1 VSPFYRNRILAAV
14 VDAVDDVGYERVSVA
29 EIIAR
34 AGVSRKTFY
43 DAYADREDCFLAA
56 LEQTF
61 GRADVLAAGTC
72 PDEASWRDRVR
83 VGLAH
88 LLATLDENPAL
99 ARLWLIEAVRGGERV
114 LRRRAEVLD
123 GLARMIDVGRDE
135 VAGCQVPAMT
145 ADALV
150 GGVLAVLH
158 SRVIRRSDESFSSLL
173 GPLMY
178 MIVLP
183 YLGPASADAELDIAT
198 PIRAPTV
205 RRRPKRNRSALEGLN
220 LRLTYRTARALTAIS
235 DVPGASNREVAER
248 SGIRDAGQVSKLL
261 SRVANLSLIENRGL
275 GQASGTANAWYLT
288 KRGDAVLRATHSPER
303 LLA

>member
-1 VSPFYRNRILAAV
+1 MLIAI
-14 VDAVDDVGYERVSVA
+14 VDAIEDVGYDRVTVA
-29 EIIAR
+29 EIVAR

-61 GRADVLAAGTC
+61 GQADVLTARTC
-72 PDEASWRDRVR
+72 PEDPSWRERVR
-83 VGLAH
+83 VGLAR
-88 LLATLDENPAL
+88 LLAAMDENPAL
-99 ARLWLIEAVRGGERV
+99 ARLWLIEAPRSGERV

-123 GLARMIDVGRDE
+123 GLARMIDAGRSELDGE
-135 VAGCQVPAMT
+135 CQAPAMT

-158 SRVIRRSDESFSSLL
+158 SRVVRGSGDSFSSLL

-183 YLGPASADAELDIAT
+183 YLGPASADAELDVAT
-198 PIRAPTV
+198 PIHAPRTS
-205 RRRPKRNRSALEGLN
+205 RRLKRNRSALDGLN
-220 LRLTYRTARALTAIS
+220 LRLTYRTARVLTTIL
-235 DVPGASNREVAER
+235 DVPGVNNREVAER

-261 SRVANLSLIENRGL
+261 SRVANLRLIENRGL

-288 KRGDAVLRATHSPER
+288 KRGEDVLRAASPPER

>member
-1 VSPFYRNRILAAV
+1 MLVAV
-14 VDAVDDVGYERVSVA
+14 VDAIEDVGYDRVTVA
-29 EIIAR
+29 EIVTR

-61 GRADVLAAGTC
+61 GQTDVLSARTC
-72 PDEASWRDRVR
+72 PKKASWRDGVR
-83 VGLAH
+83 VGLAR
-88 LLATLDENPAL
+88 LLATMDENPAL
-99 ARLWLIEAVRGGERV
+99 ARLWLIEAARGGERV
-114 LRRRAEVLD
+114 LRRRAEILNR
-123 GLARMIDVGRDE
+123 LAGMIDVGRNE
-135 VAGCQVPAMT
+135 AAGETQAPAMT

-158 SRVIRRSDESFSSLL
+158 SRALRESRESFSSLL

-183 YLGPASADAELDIAT
+183 YLGPASADAELDAAS
-198 PIRAPTV
+198 PIPDSPTT
-205 RRRPKRNRSALEGLN
+205 RKRPRCKRNALDGLN
-220 LRLTYRTARALTAIS
+220 LRMTYRTACVLTTIS

-261 SRVANLSLIENRGL
+261 SRIATLRLIENRSL
-275 GQASGTANAWYLT
+275 GQTSGTANAWHLT
-288 KRGDAVLRATHSPER
+288 TQGEELVRATHPPER
-303 LLA
+303 LLT